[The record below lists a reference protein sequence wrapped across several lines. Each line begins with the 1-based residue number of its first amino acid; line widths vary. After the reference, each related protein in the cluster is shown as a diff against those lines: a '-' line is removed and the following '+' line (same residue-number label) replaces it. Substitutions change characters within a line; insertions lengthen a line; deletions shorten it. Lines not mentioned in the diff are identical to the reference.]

1 VENRQIIIIT
11 DDTAQTLKLAGDIAA
26 IIGKYQGCS
35 ANIVQAESFS
45 AVDLLPASVFF
56 VGCGEPEPPSFD
68 YIEKLFGHINL
79 AGRSCGIF
87 SSNPKG
93 IKYLSALVQD
103 SETGLG
109 KPFLAKDDAE
119 DNEKLHNWI
128 QSIL

>member
-1 VENRQIIIIT
+1 MVIIV
-11 DDTAQTLKLAGDIAA
+11 DSAAGTLELAGNIAA
-26 IIGKYQGCS
+26 IIGKNQGCS
-35 ANIVQAESFS
+35 ASIVPAESFS
-45 AVDLLPASVFF
+45 AVDLLPTSVFF
-56 VGCGEPEPPSFD
+56 VGCSEPEPPSFD

-109 KPFLAKDDAE
+109 KPFLAKGDAE
-119 DNEKLHNWI
+119 DDKKLHQWV